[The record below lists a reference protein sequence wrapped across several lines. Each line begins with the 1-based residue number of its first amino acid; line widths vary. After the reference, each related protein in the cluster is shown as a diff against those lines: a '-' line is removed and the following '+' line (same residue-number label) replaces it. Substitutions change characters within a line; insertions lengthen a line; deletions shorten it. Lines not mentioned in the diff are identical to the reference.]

1 MRGLFRFIKRPRLF
15 ALGIFCFIF
24 LIAFCNYSNYVV
36 KSSAEGKLF
45 SELNEIPY
53 NEVGLV
59 LGTSKYLSGNY
70 LNPYFVNRLD
80 AAAQLYFAEK
90 IDHIIVS
97 GDNSKKN
104 YDEPTDM
111 MNYLIEKGIPAENI
125 TRDYAGFR
133 TFDSM
138 VRALK
143 VFGQKKLTII
153 SQEFHNERA
162 LFICNHIGIDAV
174 AFNAKEVYRGPASKW
189 REYFAKTKAYLDI
202 YLLGQEPKFLGKE
215 EKIMVQN

>member
-15 ALGIFCFIF
+15 ALGIFCIIF

-45 SELNEIPY
+45 SELNEVPY

-97 GDNSKKN
+97 GDNSRKN
-104 YDEPTDM
+104 YDEPSDM
-111 MNYLIEKGIPAENI
+111 MNYLIAKGIPAENI

-162 LFICNHIGIDAV
+162 VFICNHIGIDAV

>member
-1 MRGLFRFIKRPRLF
+1 MRGIFRFIKRPRLL
-15 ALGIFCFIF
+15 ALGIFCIIF
-24 LIAFCNYSNYVV
+24 LIAFCNYSNYIV

-45 SELNEIPY
+45 SELNEVPY

-97 GDNSKKN
+97 GDNSRKN
-104 YDEPTDM
+104 YDEPSDM

-162 LFICNHIGIDAV
+162 VFICNHIGIDAV

>member
-15 ALGIFCFIF
+15 ALGIFCIIF

-45 SELNEIPY
+45 SKLNEVPY

-97 GDNSKKN
+97 GDNSRKN
-104 YDEPTDM
+104 YDEPSDM
-111 MNYLIEKGIPAENI
+111 MNYLMAKGIPAENI

-143 VFGQKKLTII
+143 VFGQQKLTII

-162 LFICNHIGIDAV
+162 VFICNHIGIEAV

-202 YLLGQEPKFLGKE
+202 YLLGQEPKFLGEE
-215 EKIMVQN
+215 EKIVVQN